1 MAENPR
7 PRLPFEGK
15 AKKKAPKAA
24 PPPPGSPRRA
34 PKTSQKP
41 QGAIPEAVSKRM
53 VTRMA
58 LFSGVPTGLGM
69 LSFVAFYFIVSQDL
83 LEIPTYVVFAV
94 SLLCFGLG
102 VLGLSYGVFSTA
114 WDEEEGG
121 SFWGWS
127 EFKLNL
133 GRTLSA
139 WRAARAMEKKS

>member
-1 MAENPR
+1 MAENSR

-15 AKKKAPKAA
+15 TKKKTPKVAA

-34 PKTSQKP
+34 QQPRKTP
-41 QGAIPEAVSKRM
+41 QGTIPEVVSKRM
-53 VTRMA
+53 VARMA
-58 LFSGVPTGLGM
+58 LFSGIPTGLGM
-69 LSFVAFYFIVSQDL
+69 FSFVAFYLVVSQDW
-83 LEIPTYVVFAV
+83 LEVPTYVVFAV

-114 WDEEEGG
+114 WDEKETG

-133 GRTLSA
+133 GRTVSA
-139 WRAARAMEKKS
+139 WREARAAGK

>member
-1 MAENPR
+1 MADNPR

-34 PKTSQKP
+34 QKSSQKP

-53 VTRMA
+53 ATRMA
-58 LFSGVPTGLGM
+58 LFSGIPTGLGM

-83 LEIPTYVVFAV
+83 LEVPTYAVFAV
-94 SLLCFGLG
+94 SLLFFGLG

-121 SFWGWS
+121 NFWGWS

-139 WRAARAMEKKS
+139 WRNARAEQK